1 MKRTAFFSFFLSLL
15 LALPGLSPVWSAT
28 NTKDFPPK
36 PSPPRLVNDLA
47 GIMTPAQQDE
57 LERQLVEFDRSTS
70 TQITIVT
77 VKSLG
82 DYEPADYATQ
92 LGNYWGVGRKEKN
105 NGVIILVSSEDRK
118 INISPGQGLEGVL
131 TDAMCGRIIRNE
143 MAPDFRSSNY
153 YGGLDKAA
161 KAVIAATKGE
171 YTAEAPPDAGQE
183 GGWGVPLLIFA
194 VIIIV
199 IVIAAIR
206 GGGGKGGGRGNYMS
220 RRGSDFLTGAILG
233 SIFNS
238 GGGSGGSGWGGGGS
252 NGGGGFGGFGGGS
265 FGGGGASGS
274 W

>member
-1 MKRTAFFSFFLSLL
+1 MKRTAFFSFFLALL
-15 LALPGLSPVWSAT
+15 LLLPGFSSVWSAPD
-28 NTKDFPPK
+28 TKNFPPR

-57 LERQLVEFDRSTS
+57 LERLLVDFDRTTS

-77 VKSLG
+77 IKNLG

-105 NGVIILVSSEDRK
+105 NGVVILVSSEDRK

-143 MAPDFRSSNY
+143 IAPEFRSGNY
-153 YGGLDKAA
+153 YNGLDKAA
-161 KAVIAATKGE
+161 RAVIAATKGE
-171 YTAEAPPDAGQE
+171 YKNDAPPDAGDD
-183 GGWGVPLLIFA
+183 GFWGVPILILVVI
-194 VIIIV
+194 VIII
-199 IVIAAIR
+199 IIAAIK
-206 GGGGKGGGRGNYMS
+206 GGGGGGRGNYMS

-233 SIFNS
+233 SIFS
-238 GGGSGGSGWGGGGS
+238 SGGSGGSGWGSGSSGG
-252 NGGGGFGGFGGGS
+252 GGGGFGGFGGGS

>member
-1 MKRTAFFSFFLSLL
+1 MKRTAFFTCLLSLL
-15 LALPGLSPVWSAT
+15 LLLPGFSPVWSAT
-28 NTKDFPPK
+28 DTKDFPPR

-57 LERQLVEFDRSTS
+57 LERELVDFDRSSS

-77 VKSLG
+77 VKNLG
-82 DYEPADYATQ
+82 DYEPADYATK

-118 INISPGQGLEGVL
+118 INISPGQGLEGAL

-143 MAPDFRSSNY
+143 MAPEFRSGNY
-153 YGGLDKAA
+153 YNGLDKAA

-171 YTAEAPPDAGQE
+171 YTNDAPADAGDD
-183 GGWGVPLLIFA
+183 GFWGIAGLIFVVI
-194 VIIIV
+194 VIII
-199 IVIAAIR
+199 IIAAIK
-206 GGGGKGGGRGNYMS
+206 GGGGGGGRRYMS

-238 GGGSGGSGWGGGGS
+238 GGGGWGSGGGS
-252 NGGGGFGGFGGGS
+252 SSGGGGGFGGFGGGS